1 MLFKAHG
8 NGSNSLKRGPSK
20 ASLCSKGELPT
31 MLKAQTKMQFLG
43 CLGLASMLAAAS
55 PALALDK
62 VSYGT
67 N

>member
-1 MLFKAHG
+1 
-8 NGSNSLKRGPSK
+8 
-20 ASLCSKGELPT
+20 

-43 CLGLASMLAAAS
+43 CLGLASMIAAAS

-67 N
+67 KWLAQAEHGGFYQAVADGTYAKY